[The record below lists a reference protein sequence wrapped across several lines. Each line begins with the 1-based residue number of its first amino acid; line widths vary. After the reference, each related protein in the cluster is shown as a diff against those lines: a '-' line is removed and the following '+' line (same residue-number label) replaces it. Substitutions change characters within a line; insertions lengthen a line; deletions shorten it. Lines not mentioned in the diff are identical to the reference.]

1 MALPDGTLP
10 FSGGAMMGGDGSPVS
25 SDDIFKLRMTRG
37 SSTTAV
43 YDPLQS
49 PDTEVDINETE
60 KFDITQPG
68 IYTQILQSVADGR
81 TPVVTAGSSGR
92 VLLYYYTSMDQQD
105 GTVTFTCGH
114 DGIVEILTLR
124 SDGTYD
130 IVRIPGGGMQ
140 PSILV
145 AQSDTMEGDD
155 DTESQDFT
163 FSQIEKVGDDIYI
176 DDNNEI
182 RLKKGIY
189 HVSLVITFNVNS
201 TEESRPWIEEV
212 TFNYPLGYS
221 GTLLDRSI
229 RWPHGGSSNISVD
242 FDYVVN
248 ADYTKLAMWLN
259 SLGDEAYAKMKPI
272 SIHKI
277 AEVE

>member
-25 SDDIFKLRMTRG
+25 RDDIFKLRMTRG
-37 SSTTAV
+37 GFTTEA

-60 KFDITQPG
+60 LFSITRPG
-68 IYTQILQSVADGR
+68 IYAEIVQSLASGRIPTITAGTDGR
-81 TPVVTAGSSGR
+81 VR
-92 VLLYYYTSMDQQD
+92 RYYYTASDAQA
-105 GTVTFTCGH
+105 GTMAFTNGH
-114 DGIVEILTLR
+114 DGLVEILTLH
-124 SDGTYD
+124 SDGTYE
-130 IVRIPGGGMQ
+130 IAYVGGVP

-248 ADYTKLAMWLN
+248 ADDTKLEMWLN

>member
-1 MALPDGTLP
+1 MAEELKPIFHTPVMHFDDINGRPLVGGRLYSYKAGTNTPVNLYRNPQGTLLHENP
-10 FSGGAMMGGDGSPVS
+10 VRLNMRGECVAYGKEGILYKLVLKDRFGATVWEVDNVSASGGGSGGG
-25 SDDIFKLRMTRG
+25 
-37 SSTTAV
+37 
-43 YDPLQS
+43 
-49 PDTEVDINETE
+49 
-60 KFDITQPG
+60 
-68 IYTQILQSVADGR
+68 
-81 TPVVTAGSSGR
+81 
-92 VLLYYYTSMDQQD
+92 
-105 GTVTFTCGH
+105 
-114 DGIVEILTLR
+114 
-124 SDGTYD
+124 
-130 IVRIPGGGMQ
+130 GGGMW

-248 ADYTKLAMWLN
+248 ADDTKLAMWLN